1 MLDIEKDT
9 ARTII
14 DALAVAIDGKPSSAK
29 NFNQFPYEYPADCD
43 QQGTQGNGRRYGP
56 RPEASTAGSNTCGSL
71 GCPFAL
77 RTWLSS
83 LVG

>member
-43 QQGTQGNGRRYGP
+43 QQGTQGMGEDMDRAPKP
-56 RPEASTAGSNTCGSL
+56 RPLDRTHAVRWVVRLPYGL
-71 GCPFAL
+71 GFHP
-77 RTWLSS
+77 
-83 LVG
+83 